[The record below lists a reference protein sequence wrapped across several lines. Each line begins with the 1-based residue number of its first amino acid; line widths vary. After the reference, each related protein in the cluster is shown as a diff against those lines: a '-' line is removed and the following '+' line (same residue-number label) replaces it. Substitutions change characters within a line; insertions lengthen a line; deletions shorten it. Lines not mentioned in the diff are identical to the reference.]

1 MADYNIQT
9 VHDKILGI
17 CKALDETCKS
27 HGLTYYLWA
36 GTMIGAVR
44 HQGFIPWDDDMDNA
58 KS

>member
-27 HGLTYYLWA
+27 HVLFHGM
-36 GTMIGAVR
+36 MIWISPC
-44 HQGFIPWDDDMDNA
+44 QELIMTN
-58 KS
+58 